1 MGDNANDTDAI
12 DQKNRARC
20 HRGVHGKKKKKKMN
34 GKISKKKP
42 SSQTDRSKNKTMK
55 GASAQEE
62 KQPLLEDPVMLIS
75 THRLNVDELRENVD
89 YRSGLLI
96 RRDSSKTL
104 RGGRRN
110 TSNRERRLSA
120 RRASLSI
127 QMETAP
133 ETTTHNDIKVTR
145 VSPNNRERRLPSRE
159 QRRGVRRALSLQMG
173 LTALNET
180 IGCDDDENDEN
191 RNEVTSNKLHNIQTA
206 RVSPKNK
213 KERRPR
219 PNPNR
224 ELRRALSLK
233 MVTATGDLIDI
244 KSPRGSPNKSERRR
258 DAIRESSLLIAGDEN
273 RNDDVKAIGVV
284 GNPFTQ
290 VAPGVPTA
298 HDRRR
303 KTLRR
308 CLRAV
313 DGLSSYLEDDQPAST
328 RTTKSLT
335 SKLHSSSET
344 TVYSSSTEDEE
355 ELDQRGMVTV
365 KSVSDANNSKSGDN
379 GTKKKNKKWY
389 SVVKK
394 PLLRAIQG
402 N

>member
-191 RNEVTSNKLHNIQTA
+191 RNEVTTHKPHNIQTV

-244 KSPRGSPNKSERRR
+244 KSSRGSPNKKEPQR
-258 DAIRESSLLIAGDEN
+258 DAIREGSEN
-273 RNDDVKAIGVV
+273 RNNITTIGEKAV
-284 GNPFTQ
+284 GNPFITQ
-290 VAPGVPTA
+290 AAPCVPNA

-313 DGLSSYLEDDQPAST
+313 DGLSSYLENDQPAST
-328 RTTKSLT
+328 RTTKSVT

-344 TVYSSSTEDEE
+344 TVYSSSTEEDE
-355 ELDQRGMVTV
+355 ELDQRGIVTV

>member
-1 MGDNANDTDAI
+1 MG
-12 DQKNRARC
+12 RC

-42 SSQTDRSKNKTMK
+42 MK

-110 TSNRERRLSA
+110 TSNREQRLSA

-127 QMETAP
+127 QMETAA
-133 ETTTHNDIKVTR
+133 ETTTVNDIKVTR
-145 VSPNNRERRLPSRE
+145 VSPNNRERRLPNRE
-159 QRRGVRRALSLQMG
+159 QKRGVRRALSLQMG
-173 LTALNET
+173 LTALDET
-180 IGCDDDENDEN
+180 IGGESDEN
-191 RNEVTSNKLHNIQTA
+191 RNEVTHKPHNIQTV

-244 KSPRGSPNKSERRR
+244 KSSRGSPNKKEPQR
-258 DAIRESSLLIAGDEN
+258 DAIREGSEN
-273 RNDDVKAIGVV
+273 RNNITTIGEKAV
-284 GNPFTQ
+284 GNPFITQ
-290 VAPGVPTA
+290 AAPCVPNA

-313 DGLSSYLEDDQPAST
+313 DGLSSYLENDQPAST
-328 RTTKSLT
+328 RTTKSVT

-344 TVYSSSTEDEE
+344 TVYSSSTEEDE
-355 ELDQRGMVTV
+355 ELDQRGIVTV

>member
-244 KSPRGSPNKSERRR
+244 KSSRGSPNKKEPRR
-258 DAIRESSLLIAGDEN
+258 DAIREGSEN
-273 RNDDVKAIGVV
+273 RNNITTIGEKAV
-284 GNPFTQ
+284 GNPFITQ
-290 VAPGVPTA
+290 AAPCVPNA

-313 DGLSSYLEDDQPAST
+313 DGLSSYLENDQPAST
-328 RTTKSLT
+328 RTTKSVT

-344 TVYSSSTEDEE
+344 TVYSSSTEEDE
-355 ELDQRGMVTV
+355 ELDQRGIVTV

>member
-1 MGDNANDTDAI
+1 MG
-12 DQKNRARC
+12 RC

-42 SSQTDRSKNKTMK
+42 MK

-233 MVTATGDLIDI
+233 MVTATGDPIDI
-244 KSPRGSPNKSERRR
+244 KSSRGSPNKKEPRR
-258 DAIRESSLLIAGDEN
+258 DAIREGSEN
-273 RNDDVKAIGVV
+273 RNNITTIGEKAV
-284 GNPFTQ
+284 GNPFITQ
-290 VAPGVPTA
+290 AAPCVPNA

-313 DGLSSYLEDDQPAST
+313 DGLSSYLENDQPAST
-328 RTTKSLT
+328 RTTKSVT

-344 TVYSSSTEDEE
+344 TVYSSSTEEDE
-355 ELDQRGMVTV
+355 ELDQRGIVTV